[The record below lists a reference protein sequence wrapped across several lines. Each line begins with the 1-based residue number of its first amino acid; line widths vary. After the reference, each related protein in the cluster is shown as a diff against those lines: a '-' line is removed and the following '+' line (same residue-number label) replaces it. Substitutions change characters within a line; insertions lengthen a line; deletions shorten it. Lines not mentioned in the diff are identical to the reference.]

1 VREGRGEEP
10 GGSEGDEMV
19 AGGCEGGGEEE

>member
-19 AGGCEGGGEEE
+19 AGGCEGGGE